1 MSKYLVFNKT
11 GEIEMITTWKD
22 NRKNN
27 WKYNWKYDSNMI
39 KNKIIPL
46 IKLK

>member
-22 NRKNN
+22 NRK
-27 WKYNWKYDSNMI
+27 YNWKDDSNMI